1 MIELTENLLYKLEEK
16 MMLLLTD
23 SEGLRQQITRLQQEN
38 AALRQEK
45 ESHTRKLQDLINLLD
60 SVNPVEQPVQV
71 NNAYAAATVKP
82 LLEPVMA
89 QS

>member
-1 MIELTENLLYKLEEK
+1 MIELTENLLYKLEEN

-23 SEGLRQQITRLQQEN
+23 SEGLRQQLNRLQQEN

-45 ESHTRKLQDLINLLD
+45 ETHTRKLQDLINLLD
-60 SVNPVEQPVQV
+60 SINPTEQPVQQV
-71 NNAYAAATVKP
+71 RNSYTAVKP
-82 LLEPVMA
+82 LLEPVMV